1 MTRSGAPK
9 GAESLEECV
18 AKGDCADVW
27 LVGEALK
34 EWKAVRKRSDQESR
48 RAAKRLGGYF
58 PRFAEKGVSGF
69 TEEQFKSLGRFKAE
83 GGNDHLLYE
92 FKSHQFRLYGVV
104 RTFKGKRSFV
114 GVACDPAK
122 KTPKAD
128 PKVLKRAA
136 NAADM
141 IEWEK

>member
-1 MTRSGAPK
+1 M
-9 GAESLEECV
+9 
-18 AKGDCADVW
+18 
-27 LVGEALK
+27 GEALK
-34 EWKAVRKRSDQESR
+34 EWKAVCKRSDQESR
-48 RAAKRLGGYF
+48 RAARRLDGFF
-58 PRFAEKGVSGF
+58 PRFADKGTAGF
-69 TEEQFKSLGRFKAE
+69 TEEQFKSLGRFRAE
-83 GGNDHLLYE
+83 GGNEHLLYE

-104 RTFKGKRSFV
+104 RTYKGKRSFV

-122 KTPKAD
+122 KTNKAD